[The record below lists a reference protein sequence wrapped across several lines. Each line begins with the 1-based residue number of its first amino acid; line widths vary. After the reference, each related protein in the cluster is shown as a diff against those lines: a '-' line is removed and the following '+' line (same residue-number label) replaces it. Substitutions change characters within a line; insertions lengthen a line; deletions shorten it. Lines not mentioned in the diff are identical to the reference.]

1 MNNSIEILQDRY
13 GILTTW
19 QDNRPY
25 FSGVWKHLKAKCA
38 GGGDNYAEISELMKD
53 VEENWKLYQPQDD
66 RIIVRLPK
74 QILVLYPSEILKCV
88 VADSDI
94 YEKALRRGKSEARY
108 RAQERRY

>member
-1 MNNSIEILQDRY
+1 MNSIEILQDEY
-13 GILTTW
+13 GVLTTW

-25 FSGVWKHLKAKCA
+25 FSGVSKHLVEKHS
-38 GGGDNYAEISELMKD
+38 GGNDNYEEISGLMKD

-66 RIIVRLPK
+66 RIIVKLPK
-74 QILVLYPSEILKCV
+74 QILILYPSEILKCV

-94 YEKALRRGKSEARY
+94 YEKALRRGKSESRF